1 MDFHLS
7 YPSNP
12 QIPTDRMGVME
23 MQLRNGAAEQG
34 DEGHS
39 PHEPPW
45 PRQNSLA
52 KNPVAKK
59 KNSGKNNLVLPG
71 EEGTTGSHG
80 SREPCEHG
88 AHICSRQL
96 PDQTVKKLLEN
107 QICRCV
113 LSICT

>member
-23 MQLRNGAAEQG
+23 MQLRNGAAEQE

-59 KNSGKNNLVLPG
+59 KKQW
-71 EEGTTGSHG
+71 E
-80 SREPCEHG
+80 
-88 AHICSRQL
+88 
-96 PDQTVKKLLEN
+96 K
-107 QICRCV
+107 
-113 LSICT
+113 